1 MNRSDTHIVLH
12 RAREFGQPNARG
24 LLGPAFPASLLWQ
37 PTSLRVGW
45 CLMRPPHERRYTHLG
60 HVMTMS
66 SAMPPPPTA
75 SELHA
80 WILRQQVLLEHE
92 RKEEREQN
100 ALLLSK
106 CPPRVLARHG
116 LALLGLFVA
125 SSRTGEGGRLLVEL
139 QYSTAL
145 HASAV
150 LGPHTFRPGDV
161 CALEEHESSKVAS
174 RTLSLRAVV
183 YRVSET
189 SIILALDER
198 SASEEDHDTDLPPL
212 IRIVQLAN
220 EATYDR
226 LVKTL
231 ESLAY
236 VMGLPTQQEVPSPE
250 LELSAHAPRVVR
262 SLLGLETPAWRKETP
277 AWIPIQ
283 PHLNDTQRAAI
294 SFALRSEHL
303 ALIHG
308 PPGTGKTTAVAELIV
323 QLANLDPKARIL
335 VCGASNLAVDN
346 LLERITSPA
355 YKDALARVDA
365 RVTRIGYPARV
376 LPSLTNATL
385 DVQSRQSSEGQ
396 LVRDVAA
403 EIDELM
409 QRLVPPRTGAR
420 AGNKSARNI
429 PRVKGLERR
438 KMWEQVRELR
448 KEYRRRDRALSGTV
462 LKNARII
469 MSTCHGAGARQLDDM
484 QFDVCII
491 DEACQALEMSCW
503 TPVLRLAPHGRVF
516 LSGDHLQLPPTVM
529 ADAPRLPAGSGTLR
543 PSASLEVTMFD
554 RILDMYGEGCKAF
567 LSVQYRMNREIM
579 AFPNSQLY
587 KGHLVA
593 HESCASI
600 RLTDLGVE
608 GDDDDLFCAPLV
620 LYDTTGA
627 GMYEREDEAV
637 LSTHSRVNENEVALV
652 LRHMELLV
660 EHGIAPESIAVLS
673 PYSAQVHLLSQQIRS
688 AYGARVEVGTV
699 DGMQGREKEVVIVS
713 LVRSNDEHQIG
724 FLQDSRRLNVAMT
737 RAKRQLV
744 IVGDADTV
752 GEGKKDASAPRK
764 FLHAWTEHLHSQALV
779 EMAT

>member
-1 MNRSDTHIVLH
+1 
-12 RAREFGQPNARG
+12 
-24 LLGPAFPASLLWQ
+24 
-37 PTSLRVGW
+37 
-45 CLMRPPHERRYTHLG
+45 
-60 HVMTMS
+60 
-66 SAMPPPPTA
+66 MPPPPTA

-80 WILRQQVLLEHE
+80 WILRQQILLEHE

-125 SSRTGEGGRLLVEL
+125 SSRTGEGGKLLVEL

-145 HASAV
+145 HASPV

-161 CALEEHESSKVAS
+161 CALEEHESSKATS
-174 RTLSLRAVV
+174 CTLSLRAVV

-198 SASEEDHDTDLPPL
+198 SASHEDHETDLPPL

-226 LVKTL
+226 LVETL
-231 ESLAY
+231 ESLAR
-236 VMGLPTQQEVPSPE
+236 VMGLPTQQDVPAPE

-283 PHLNDTQRAAI
+283 PHLNDTQRGAI

-376 LPSLTNATL
+376 LPSLTSATL

-448 KEYRRRDRALSGTV
+448 KEYRRRDRALSNTV

>member
-1 MNRSDTHIVLH
+1 
-12 RAREFGQPNARG
+12 
-24 LLGPAFPASLLWQ
+24 
-37 PTSLRVGW
+37 
-45 CLMRPPHERRYTHLG
+45 
-60 HVMTMS
+60 MTTT

-80 WILRQQVLLEHE
+80 WILRQQILLEHE

-125 SSRTGEGGRLLVEL
+125 SSRTGEGGKLLVEL

-145 HASAV
+145 HASPV

-161 CALEEHESSKVAS
+161 CALEEHESSKATS
-174 RTLSLRAVV
+174 CTLSLRAVV

-198 SASEEDHDTDLPPL
+198 SASHEDHETDLPPL

-226 LVKTL
+226 LVETL
-231 ESLAY
+231 ESLAR
-236 VMGLPTQQEVPSPE
+236 VMGLPTQQDVPAPE

-283 PHLNDTQRAAI
+283 PHLNDTQRGAI

-323 QLANLDPKARIL
+323 QLATLDPKARIL

-355 YKDALARVDA
+355 YKDALARADA
-365 RVTRIGYPARV
+365 RVTRIGHPARV
-376 LPSLTNATL
+376 LPSLTSATL

-448 KEYRRRDRALSGTV
+448 KEYRRRDRALSNTV

-587 KGHLVA
+587 KGQLVA

-744 IVGDADTV
+744 LVGDADTV

>member
-1 MNRSDTHIVLH
+1 M
-12 RAREFGQPNARG
+12 
-24 LLGPAFPASLLWQ
+24 
-37 PTSLRVGW
+37 
-45 CLMRPPHERRYTHLG
+45 
-60 HVMTMS
+60 
-66 SAMPPPPTA
+66 
-75 SELHA
+75 
-80 WILRQQVLLEHE
+80 
-92 RKEEREQN
+92 
-100 ALLLSK
+100 
-106 CPPRVLARHG
+106 
-116 LALLGLFVA
+116 
-125 SSRTGEGGRLLVEL
+125 
-139 QYSTAL
+139 
-145 HASAV
+145 
-150 LGPHTFRPGDV
+150 
-161 CALEEHESSKVAS
+161 
-174 RTLSLRAVV
+174 
-183 YRVSET
+183 
-189 SIILALDER
+189 
-198 SASEEDHDTDLPPL
+198 
-212 IRIVQLAN
+212 
-220 EATYDR
+220 
-226 LVKTL
+226 
-231 ESLAY
+231 
-236 VMGLPTQQEVPSPE
+236 
-250 LELSAHAPRVVR
+250 
-262 SLLGLETPAWRKETP
+262 
-277 AWIPIQ
+277 
-283 PHLNDTQRAAI
+283 
-294 SFALRSEHL
+294 
-303 ALIHG
+303 
-308 PPGTGKTTAVAELIV
+308 
-323 QLANLDPKARIL
+323 
-335 VCGASNLAVDN
+335 
-346 LLERITSPA
+346 
-355 YKDALARVDA
+355 
-365 RVTRIGYPARV
+365 
-376 LPSLTNATL
+376 
-385 DVQSRQSSEGQ
+385 
-396 LVRDVAA
+396 RDVAA

-448 KEYRRRDRALSGTV
+448 KEYRRRDRALSNTV

-587 KGHLVA
+587 KGQLVA

>member
-1 MNRSDTHIVLH
+1 
-12 RAREFGQPNARG
+12 
-24 LLGPAFPASLLWQ
+24 
-37 PTSLRVGW
+37 
-45 CLMRPPHERRYTHLG
+45 
-60 HVMTMS
+60 
-66 SAMPPPPTA
+66 MPPPPTA

-80 WILRQQVLLEHE
+80 WILRQQILLEHE

-125 SSRTGEGGRLLVEL
+125 SSRTGEGGKLLVEL

-145 HASAV
+145 HASPV

-161 CALEEHESSKVAS
+161 CALEEHESSKATS
-174 RTLSLRAVV
+174 CTLSLRAVV

-323 QLANLDPKARIL
+323 QLVTLDPKARIL

-376 LPSLTNATL
+376 LPSLTSATL

-752 GEGKKDASAPRK
+752 GEGKKNASAPRK

>member
-1 MNRSDTHIVLH
+1 
-12 RAREFGQPNARG
+12 
-24 LLGPAFPASLLWQ
+24 
-37 PTSLRVGW
+37 
-45 CLMRPPHERRYTHLG
+45 
-60 HVMTMS
+60 
-66 SAMPPPPTA
+66 MPPPPTA

-80 WILRQQVLLEHE
+80 WILRQQILLEHE

-125 SSRTGEGGRLLVEL
+125 SSRTGEGGKLLVEL

-145 HASAV
+145 HASPV

-161 CALEEHESSKVAS
+161 CALEEHESSKATS
-174 RTLSLRAVV
+174 CTLSLRAVV

-198 SASEEDHDTDLPPL
+198 SASHEDHETDLPPL

-226 LVKTL
+226 LVETL
-231 ESLAY
+231 ESLAR
-236 VMGLPTQQEVPSPE
+236 VMGLPTQQDVPAPE

-376 LPSLTNATL
+376 LPSLTSATL

-448 KEYRRRDRALSGTV
+448 KEYRRRDRALSNTV

-529 ADAPRLPAGSGTLR
+529 ADAPRPPAGSGTLR

-587 KGHLVA
+587 KGQLVA

-620 LYDTTGA
+620 FYDTTGA